1 MYRKS
6 FASCKAPDMSLFD
19 LSLRHKLPLWGGLLI
34 ILTALAITGG
44 NLVQTRES
52 IKKNMLARS
61 EVLGRSLVRLLYSAV
76 SQDDVWRA
84 YEIINFPA
92 QAEARHPSFQLK
104 NFVVLNAANQV
115 FISTDSGLYP
125 LLANLPALGPS
136 FARLQEQLAHNDG
149 RLVVVEDEQILL
161 AIPLVAE
168 GVTLGTLVLVH
179 PADYYRASF
188 DRVVK
193 RTAWTTLIVLLIILP
208 LTWFWGR
215 RMASPLSLL
224 TERMGNLGQKLPA
237 PLPDRIY
244 PHDDELGRLFQV
256 YDQMRRELADKEALE
271 RQIVKSDRLA
281 ALGRLT
287 AGMAHEINNPLGGL
301 LMAVDTLKR
310 HGQLDPVQAKVLPL
324 LERGLSQ
331 IQDIVAALLVE
342 AKAQHRPLTRQDVDD
357 VHTLLAQEAK
367 KRAVEWEWHNDLET
381 SAELPATLVRQ
392 VLINLLLNAVQ
403 VAGEQGHEHG
413 RVKAR
418 IEQSEAGL
426 HIEVVNDG
434 RTIPPELME
443 HLFEPFT
450 SLNEEG
456 HGLGLWIT
464 YQIVQQLHGH
474 IEVASREGWTRFSV
488 ELPTGNPL

>member
-1 MYRKS
+1 MR
-6 FASCKAPDMSLFD
+6 LFD

-44 NLVQTRES
+44 NLMQTRES

-61 EVLGRSLVRLLYSAV
+61 EILGLSLVRTLYSAI

-84 YEIINFPA
+84 YEIINFPV
-92 QAEARHPSFQLK
+92 QAEAKHPSFQLESM
-104 NFVVLNAANQV
+104 VVLDAANRV
-115 FISTDSGLYP
+115 FISTQPKRYP
-125 LLANLPALGPS
+125 LQAELASLGPEFS
-136 FARLQEQLAHNDG
+136 QLRTHPARKDG
-149 RLVVVEDEQILL
+149 HMEVLDSARILL

-168 GVTLGTLVLVH
+168 GMTLGTLVLVH
-179 PADYYRASF
+179 PANYYQASF

-193 RTAWTTLIVLLIILP
+193 RTAWTTLIVLLILLP
-208 LTWFWGR
+208 ITWLWGR

-224 TERMGNLGQKLPA
+224 TERMAELGQKLPA

-244 PHDDELGRLFQV
+244 TDGDELGRLFQV
-256 YDQMRRELADKEALE
+256 YDQMRHELADKEALE

-301 LMAVDTLKR
+301 LTAVDTLKR
-310 HGQLDPVQAKVLPL
+310 HGQLDPVQAKVVPL
-324 LERGLSQ
+324 LERGLTQ

-342 AKAQHRPLTRQDVDD
+342 AKARSRALTRQDVDD

-367 KRAVEWEWHNDLET
+367 KRAVLWKWHNGLED
-381 SAELPATLVRQ
+381 AFELPATLVRQ

-403 VAGEQGHEHG
+403 AAGEQG
-413 RVKAR
+413 RVSA
-418 IEQSEAGL
+418 SVTTTAGSL
-426 HIEVVNDG
+426 HIEVGNDG
-434 RTIPPELME
+434 SRIPPALME

-450 SLNEEG
+450 GSKEEG
-456 HGLGLWIT
+456 QGLGLWIS

-474 IEVASREGWTRFSV
+474 IDVDSQDGWTRFSV
-488 ELPTGNPL
+488 ELPAGSPL